1 MSKGTFMG
9 KTKDPAKIIKKLE
22 EKIEKL
28 EAQIEESP
36 KKGINLNDEENSIQI
51 GSTFELHPSVYG
63 WFSDTKSV
71 KAADRASYITKA
83 LNTGLLALW
92 QGRVSH
98 ALKQFK
104 DEMQSELE
112 LVQMYTD
119 SLQERLEKDNKYKTD
134 QEGTVADALEAYIQE
149 KKYSDTVEVT
159 GTDGEGDGNKTGDVL
174 AVVKDGRKAENLGIE
189 VKFATNY
196 GLGDS
201 KAGSGAGGRKN
212 TKANFRS
219 VGDTAIS
226 QILETRSNRESR
238 LAIFVVDEHLNPLE
252 GPPVRFFP
260 AYSGFIVKV
269 DTLSHDFSALEICY
283 EIARQMTL
291 STRSLEGMDF
301 DIIEFLLR
309 DLALVLDRQNFLKD
323 AGETILKQI
332 VKSHNDNIKVV
343 KEQVAQ
349 FDAELSALRTSIEK
363 TTEVLKEFFKS
374 GELNA
379 SEMFSTYVREQEGKE
394 WSSVKSERSSW
405 TQKLAD
411 RLTIEAEAEDVD
423 SDDSS

>member
-1 MSKGTFMG
+1 MG
-9 KTKDPAKIIKKLE
+9 KAKDPAKIIKKLE

-36 KKGINLNDEENSIQI
+36 KKGINLNDDENSVQI
-51 GSTFELHPSVYG
+51 GLSFELHPSVYG
-63 WFSDTKSV
+63 WFSDTKLV
-71 KAADRASYITKA
+71 KAGDRASYITKA

-134 QEGTVADALEAYIQE
+134 QEVTVADALEAYIKE
-149 KKYSDTVEVT
+149 KKYSDTVDVT
-159 GTDGEGDGNKTGDVL
+159 GTDADGDGNKTGDVL
-174 AVVKDGRKAENLGIE
+174 AIVKDGRKAENLGIE
-189 VKFATNY
+189 VKFAANY

-201 KAGSGAGGRKN
+201 NAGSGAGGRKN
-212 TKANFRS
+212 TDKSFRS
-219 VGDTAIS
+219 GADTAIS
-226 QILETRSNRESR
+226 QILETRSNRDSR
-238 LAIFVVDEHLNPLE
+238 LAIFVIDEHLNPLD

-269 DTLSHDFSALEICY
+269 DTLSNDFTALEICY

-291 STRSLEGMDF
+291 SSRSLTGMDF

-309 DLALVLDRQNFLKD
+309 DLALVLGRQNFLKD

-349 FDAELSALRTSIEK
+349 FDAELSALRTSIENI
-363 TTEVLKEFFKS
+363 TEILTKFFNT
-374 GELNA
+374 GELSA
-379 SEMFSTYVREQEGKE
+379 SEKFSTYVQDQAGTE
-394 WSSVKSERSSW
+394 WSSVKTQRTAW
-405 TQKLAD
+405 TAKLAE
-411 RLTIEAEAEDVD
+411 RLQDEIDQQEEE
-423 SDDSS
+423 

>member
-36 KKGINLNDEENSIQI
+36 KKGINLNNDENSVQI
-51 GSTFELHPSVYG
+51 GLSFELHPSVYG
-63 WFSDTKSV
+63 WFSDTKAV
-71 KAADRASYITKA
+71 KAGDRASYITKA

-134 QEGTVADALEAYIQE
+134 QEVTVAEALEAYIKE
-149 KKYSDTVEVT
+149 KKYSDTVDVT
-159 GTDGEGDGNKTGDVL
+159 GTDADGDGNKTGDVL
-174 AVVKDGRKAENLGIE
+174 AIVKDGRKAENLGIE
-189 VKFATNY
+189 VKFAANY

-201 KAGSGAGGRKN
+201 NAGSGAGGRKN
-212 TKANFRS
+212 TKTSFRS
-219 VGDTAIS
+219 GADTAIS
-226 QILETRSNRESR
+226 QILETRSNRDSR
-238 LAIFVVDEHLNPLE
+238 LAIFVIDEHLNPLD

-269 DTLSHDFSALEICY
+269 DTLSNDFTALEICY
-283 EIARQMTL
+283 EVARQMTL
-291 STRSLEGMDF
+291 SSRSLTGMDF

-309 DLALVLDRQNFLKD
+309 DLALVLARQNFLKD

-349 FDAELSALRTSIEK
+349 FDAELSALRTSIEN
-363 TTEVLKEFFKS
+363 TTEILSKFFKT
-374 GELNA
+374 GELSA
-379 SEMFSTYVREQEGKE
+379 SEKFSTYVQTQAGAE
-394 WSSVKSERSSW
+394 WSSVKTQRTAW
-405 TQKLAD
+405 TEKLAE
-411 RLTIEAEAEDVD
+411 RLQDEIDQQEEE
-423 SDDSS
+423 

>member
-1 MSKGTFMG
+1 MRKGHFMG
-9 KTKDPAKIIKKLE
+9 KTNDPAKIIKKLE

-36 KKGINLNDEENSIQI
+36 KKGINLNNDENSVQI
-51 GSTFELHPSVYG
+51 GLSFELHPSVYG
-63 WFSDTKSV
+63 WFSDTKAV
-71 KAADRASYITKA
+71 KAGDRASYITKA

-134 QEGTVADALEAYIQE
+134 QEVTVADALEAYIKE
-149 KKYSDTVEVT
+149 KKYSDTVDVT
-159 GTDGEGDGNKTGDVL
+159 GTDADGDGNKTGDVL
-174 AVVKDGRKAENLGIE
+174 AIVKDGRKAENLGIE
-189 VKFATNY
+189 VKFAANY

-201 KAGSGAGGRKN
+201 NAGSGAGGRKN
-212 TKANFRS
+212 TKTSFRS
-219 VGDTAIS
+219 GADTAIS
-226 QILETRSNRESR
+226 QILETRSNRDSR
-238 LAIFVVDEHLNPLE
+238 LAIFVIDEHLNPLD

-269 DTLSHDFSALEICY
+269 DTLSNDFTALEICY

-291 STRSLEGMDF
+291 SSRSLTGMDF

-309 DLALVLDRQNFLKD
+309 DLALVLARQNFLKD

-332 VKSHNDNIKVV
+332 VKSHNENIKVV

-349 FDAELSALRTSIEK
+349 FDAELSALRTSIEN
-363 TTEVLKEFFKS
+363 TTEILSKFFRT
-374 GELNA
+374 GELSA
-379 SEMFSTYVREQEGKE
+379 SEKFSTYVQTQAGAE
-394 WSSVKSERSSW
+394 WSSVKTQRTAW
-405 TQKLAD
+405 TEKLAE
-411 RLTIEAEAEDVD
+411 RLQDEIDQQEE
-423 SDDSS
+423 

>member
-1 MSKGTFMG
+1 MG

-36 KKGINLNDEENSIQI
+36 KKGINLNADENSVQI
-51 GSTFELHPSVYG
+51 GLSFELHPSVYG
-63 WFSDTKSV
+63 WFSDTKAV
-71 KAADRASYITKA
+71 KAGDRASYITKA

-134 QEGTVADALEAYIQE
+134 QEVTVAEALEAYIKE
-149 KKYSDTVEVT
+149 KKYSDTVDVT
-159 GTDGEGDGNKTGDVL
+159 GTDADGDGNKTGDVL
-174 AVVKDGRKAENLGIE
+174 AIVKDGRKAENLGIE
-189 VKFATNY
+189 VKFAANY

-201 KAGSGAGGRKN
+201 NAGSGAGGRKN
-212 TKANFRS
+212 TKTSFRS
-219 VGDTAIS
+219 GADTAIS
-226 QILETRSNRESR
+226 QILETRSNRDSR
-238 LAIFVVDEHLNPLE
+238 LAIFVIDEHLNPLD

-269 DTLSHDFSALEICY
+269 DTLSNDFTALEICY
-283 EIARQMTL
+283 EVARQMTL
-291 STRSLEGMDF
+291 SSRSLTGMDF

-309 DLALVLDRQNFLKD
+309 DLALVLARQNFLKD

-349 FDAELSALRTSIEK
+349 FDAELSALKTSIEN
-363 TTEVLKEFFKS
+363 TTEILTKFFKT
-374 GELNA
+374 GELSA
-379 SEMFSTYVREQEGKE
+379 SEKFSTYVQTQAGAE
-394 WSSVKSERSSW
+394 WSSVKTQRIAW
-405 TQKLAD
+405 TEKLAE
-411 RLTIEAEAEDVD
+411 RLQDEIDQQEEE
-423 SDDSS
+423 

>member
-36 KKGINLNDEENSIQI
+36 KKGINLNGDENSVQI
-51 GSTFELHPSVYG
+51 GLSFELHPSIYG
-63 WFSDTKSV
+63 WFSDTKAV
-71 KAADRASYITKA
+71 KAGDRASYITKA

-134 QEGTVADALEAYIQE
+134 QEVTVADALEAYIKE
-149 KKYSDTVEVT
+149 KKYSDTVDVT
-159 GTDGEGDGNKTGDVL
+159 GTDADGDGNKTGDVL
-174 AVVKDGRKAENLGIE
+174 AIVKDGRKAENLGIE
-189 VKFATNY
+189 VKFAARY

-201 KAGSGAGGRKN
+201 NAGSGAGGRKN

-219 VGDTAIS
+219 AGDTAIS
-226 QILETRSNRESR
+226 QILETRSNRDSR
-238 LAIFVVDEHLNPLE
+238 LAIFVVDEHLNPLD

-269 DTLSHDFSALEICY
+269 DTLSNDFTALEICY

-291 STRSLEGMDF
+291 STRSLDGMDF
-301 DIIEFLLR
+301 DIIEFLLQ

-349 FDAELSALRTSIEK
+349 FDAEVSALRTSIEN
-363 TTEVLKEFFKS
+363 TTEILKKFFNT
-374 GELNA
+374 GELTA
-379 SEMFSTYVREQEGKE
+379 SEKFSTYVQTQAGAE
-394 WSSVKSERSSW
+394 WSSVKTQRTAW
-405 TQKLAD
+405 TAKLAE
-411 RLTIEAEAEDVD
+411 RLQDEIDQQEEE
-423 SDDSS
+423 

>member
-36 KKGINLNDEENSIQI
+36 KKGINLNSTENSVQI
-51 GSTFELHPSVYG
+51 GLSFELHPSVYG
-63 WFSDTKSV
+63 WFSDTKAV
-71 KAADRASYITKA
+71 KAGDRASYITKA

-134 QEGTVADALEAYIQE
+134 QEVTVADALEAYIKE
-149 KKYSDTVEVT
+149 KKYSDTVDVT
-159 GTDGEGDGNKTGDVL
+159 GTDADGDGNKTGDVL
-174 AVVKDGRKAENLGIE
+174 AIVKDGRKAENLGIE
-189 VKFATNY
+189 VKFAANY

-201 KAGSGAGGRKN
+201 NAGSGAGGRKN
-212 TKANFRS
+212 TKTSFRS
-219 VGDTAIS
+219 GADTAIS
-226 QILETRSNRESR
+226 QILETRSNRDSR
-238 LAIFVVDEHLNPLE
+238 LAIFVIDEHLNPLD

-269 DTLSHDFSALEICY
+269 DTLSNDFTALEICY

-291 STRSLEGMDF
+291 SSRSLTGMDF

-309 DLALVLDRQNFLKD
+309 DLALVLARQNFLKD

-349 FDAELSALRTSIEK
+349 FDAELSALRTSIEN
-363 TTEVLKEFFKS
+363 TTEILSKFFKT
-374 GELNA
+374 GELSA
-379 SEMFSTYVREQEGKE
+379 SEKFSTYVQTQAGAE
-394 WSSVKSERSSW
+394 WSSVKTQRTAW
-405 TQKLAD
+405 TEKLAE
-411 RLTIEAEAEDVD
+411 RLQDEIDQQEEE
-423 SDDSS
+423 

>member
-1 MSKGTFMG
+1 MRKGHFMG
-9 KTKDPAKIIKKLE
+9 KTNDPAKIIKKLE

-36 KKGINLNDEENSIQI
+36 KKGINLNNDENSVQI
-51 GSTFELHPSVYG
+51 GLSFELHPSVYG
-63 WFSDTKSV
+63 WFSDTKAV
-71 KAADRASYITKA
+71 KAGDRASYITKA

-134 QEGTVADALEAYIQE
+134 QEVTVADALEAYIKE
-149 KKYSDTVEVT
+149 KKYSDTVDVT
-159 GTDGEGDGNKTGDVL
+159 GTDADGDGNKTGDVL
-174 AVVKDGRKAENLGIE
+174 AIVKDGRKAENLGIE
-189 VKFATNY
+189 VKFAANY

-201 KAGSGAGGRKN
+201 NAGSGAGGRKN
-212 TKANFRS
+212 TKTSFRS
-219 VGDTAIS
+219 GADTAIS
-226 QILETRSNRESR
+226 QILETRSNRDSR
-238 LAIFVVDEHLNPLE
+238 LAIFVIDEHLNPLD

-269 DTLSHDFSALEICY
+269 DTLSNDFTALEICY

-291 STRSLEGMDF
+291 SSRSLTGMDF

-309 DLALVLDRQNFLKD
+309 DLALVLARQNFLKD

-349 FDAELSALRTSIEK
+349 FDAELSALRTSIEN
-363 TTEVLKEFFKS
+363 TTEILSKFFKT
-374 GELNA
+374 GELSA
-379 SEMFSTYVREQEGKE
+379 SEKFSTYVQTQAGAE
-394 WSSVKSERSSW
+394 WSSVKTQRTAW
-405 TQKLAD
+405 TEKLAE
-411 RLTIEAEAEDVD
+411 RLQDEIDQQEEE
-423 SDDSS
+423 

>member
-1 MSKGTFMG
+1 MRKGHFMG
-9 KTKDPAKIIKKLE
+9 KTNDPAKIIKKLE

-36 KKGINLNDEENSIQI
+36 KKGINLNNDENSVQI
-51 GSTFELHPSVYG
+51 GLSFELHPSVYG
-63 WFSDTKSV
+63 WFSDTKAV
-71 KAADRASYITKA
+71 KAGDRASYITKA

-134 QEGTVADALEAYIQE
+134 QEITVADALEAYIKE
-149 KKYSDTVEVT
+149 KKYSDTVDVT
-159 GTDGEGDGNKTGDVL
+159 GTDADGDGNKTGDVL
-174 AVVKDGRKAENLGIE
+174 AIVKDGRKAENLGIE
-189 VKFATNY
+189 VKFAANY

-201 KAGSGAGGRKN
+201 SAGSGAGGRKN
-212 TKANFRS
+212 TKTSFRS
-219 VGDTAIS
+219 GADTAIS
-226 QILETRSNRESR
+226 QILETRSNRDSR
-238 LAIFVVDEHLNPLE
+238 LAIFVIDEHLNPLE

-269 DTLSHDFSALEICY
+269 DTLSNDFTALEICY

-291 STRSLEGMDF
+291 SSRSLTGMDF

-309 DLALVLDRQNFLKD
+309 DLALVLGRQNFLKD

-349 FDAELSALRTSIEK
+349 FDAELSALKISIEN
-363 TTEVLKEFFKS
+363 TTEILSKFFKT
-374 GELNA
+374 GELSA
-379 SEMFSTYVREQEGKE
+379 SEKFSTYVQTQAGAE
-394 WSSVKSERSSW
+394 WSSVKTQRSAW
-405 TQKLAD
+405 TEKLAE
-411 RLTIEAEAEDVD
+411 RLQDEIDQQEEE
-423 SDDSS
+423 

>member
-36 KKGINLNDEENSIQI
+36 KKGINLNNDENSVQI
-51 GSTFELHPSVYG
+51 GLSFELHPSVYG
-63 WFSDTKSV
+63 WFSDTKAV
-71 KAADRASYITKA
+71 KAGDRASYITKA

-134 QEGTVADALEAYIQE
+134 QEVTVADALEAYIKE
-149 KKYSDTVEVT
+149 KKYSDTVDVT
-159 GTDGEGDGNKTGDVL
+159 GTDADGDGNKTGDVL
-174 AVVKDGRKAENLGIE
+174 AIVKDGRKAENLGIE
-189 VKFATNY
+189 VKFAANY
-196 GLGDS
+196 GLGDFN
-201 KAGSGAGGRKN
+201 AGSGAGGRKN
-212 TKANFRS
+212 TKTNFRTR
-219 VGDTAIS
+219 GDSAIS
-226 QILETRSNRESR
+226 QILETRSNRDSR
-238 LAIFVVDEHLNPLE
+238 LAIFVVDEHLNPLD

-269 DTLSHDFSALEICY
+269 DTLSNDFTALEICY

-291 STRSLEGMDF
+291 STRSLDGYGF
-301 DIIEFLLR
+301 RYHRIPPSGFGAR
-309 DLALVLDRQNFLKD
+309 SRSTNFLKD

-349 FDAELSALRTSIEK
+349 FDAELSALRTSIEN
-363 TTEVLKEFFKS
+363 TTEILTKFFKT
-374 GELNA
+374 GELSA
-379 SEMFSTYVREQEGKE
+379 SEKFSTYVQTQAGAE
-394 WSSVKSERSSW
+394 WSSVKTQRTAW
-405 TQKLAD
+405 TEKLAE
-411 RLTIEAEAEDVD
+411 RLQDEIDQQEEE
-423 SDDSS
+423 

>member
-1 MSKGTFMG
+1 MSKGNFMG
-9 KTKDPAKIIKKLE
+9 KTNDPAKIIKKLE

-36 KKGINLNDEENSIQI
+36 KKGINLNNDENSVQI
-51 GSTFELHPSVYG
+51 GLSFELHPSVYG
-63 WFSDTKSV
+63 WFSDTKAV
-71 KAADRASYITKA
+71 KAGDRASYITKA

-134 QEGTVADALEAYIQE
+134 QEVTVADALEAYIKE
-149 KKYSDTVEVT
+149 KKYSDTVDVT
-159 GTDGEGDGNKTGDVL
+159 GTDADGDGNKTGDVL
-174 AVVKDGRKAENLGIE
+174 AIVKDGRKAENLGIE
-189 VKFATNY
+189 VKFAANY

-201 KAGSGAGGRKN
+201 NAGSGAGGRKN
-212 TKANFRS
+212 TKTSFRS
-219 VGDTAIS
+219 GADTAIS
-226 QILETRSNRESR
+226 QILETRSNRNSR
-238 LAIFVVDEHLNPLE
+238 LAIFVIDEHLNPLD

-269 DTLSHDFSALEICY
+269 DTLSNDFTALEICY

-291 STRSLEGMDF
+291 SSRSLTGMDF

-309 DLALVLDRQNFLKD
+309 DLALVLARQNFLKD

-349 FDAELSALRTSIEK
+349 FDAELSALRTSIEN
-363 TTEVLKEFFKS
+363 TTEILANSSKLVNSVL
-374 GELNA
+374 
-379 SEMFSTYVREQEGKE
+379 R
-394 WSSVKSERSSW
+394 RSSRRMS
-405 TQKLAD
+405 KL
-411 RLTIEAEAEDVD
+411 RLVRSGPA
-423 SDDSS
+423 